1 MFSLNRK
8 VKDLVP
14 YDPIEGTYRIRLD
27 ANESYITLPLEIKEE
42 IAQTVK
48 DIHFNRYPDPYAANV
63 CALFAKYYG
72 VPAENVTAGDGSD
85 ELISIIMNAFL
96 QKGDTVM
103 TLEKDFSMYSFYTS
117 VVECRHVP
125 YTKNDDYS
133 VDMDDV
139 IATAKK
145 ENARIIIFSNPCNP
159 TSRVIARS
167 DVEKLVSSVDSLVVL
182 GMAAVRLGFAVAN
195 SVLTKAMKAV
205 KSPYNVNSVTQA
217 IGEVVFSH
225 PEYIDS
231 SVKRLI
237 EARDDLTE
245 RLTPICREYPDRF
258 KIIPS
263 ETNFIYVETPE
274 AEKIFT
280 YLKEAGIIIRKMSS
294 DRLRITAGRNYE
306 NDAVASEINAYLKGE
321 PHENV
326 VY

>member
-1 MFSLNRK
+1 
-8 VKDLVP
+8 
-14 YDPIEGTYRIRLD
+14 
-27 ANESYITLPLEIKEE
+27 
-42 IAQTVK
+42 
-48 DIHFNRYPDPYAANV
+48 
-63 CALFAKYYG
+63 
-72 VPAENVTAGDGSD
+72 
-85 ELISIIMNAFL
+85 
-96 QKGDTVM
+96 
-103 TLEKDFSMYSFYTS
+103 
-117 VVECRHVP
+117 
-125 YTKNDDYS
+125 
-133 VDMDDV
+133 
-139 IATAKK
+139 
-145 ENARIIIFSNPCNP
+145 
-159 TSRVIARS
+159 
-167 DVEKLVSSVDSLVVL
+167 
-182 GMAAVRLGFAVAN
+182 
-195 SVLTKAMKAV
+195 MKAV

-245 RLTPICREYPDRF
+245 RLTYVCREYPDRF